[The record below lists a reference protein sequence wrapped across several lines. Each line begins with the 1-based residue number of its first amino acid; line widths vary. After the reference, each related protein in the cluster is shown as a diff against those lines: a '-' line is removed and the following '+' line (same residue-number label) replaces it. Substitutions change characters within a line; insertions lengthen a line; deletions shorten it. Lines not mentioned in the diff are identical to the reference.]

1 MLIDA
6 CHRLRVIQIDVASS
20 QDEKFVQKDVSI
32 MNRAFKSSWKHK
44 RLSAIGLILFWL
56 FLYAQPALA
65 APLLHEAPK
74 GSEWVM
80 ADWMFLSFAI
90 FAGAAFLAFLFLL
103 KAGLLS
109 NLEEAKYHVLDIE
122 EEDYYT
128 PDWAREE
135 GDA

>member
-1 MLIDA
+1 MK
-6 CHRLRVIQIDVASS
+6 R
-20 QDEKFVQKDVSI
+20 FVCKI
-32 MNRAFKSSWKHK
+32 W
-44 RLSAIGLILFWL
+44 W
-56 FLYAQPALA
+56 ALVLVWVTAVTPHTTFA
-65 APLLHEAPK
+65 APMLHEAPK

-90 FAGAAFLAFLFLL
+90 FAGVAFMAFIFLL

-109 NLEEAKYHVLDIE
+109 NLEDAKYQILEIQ

-128 PDWAREE
+128 PDWAREG